1 MKHVILVCGKMR
13 SGKDQFATYLAE
25 EFEKQSKMVVFD
37 KFAQDLKDFCKDDFQ
52 DFAKVINGMVDSL
65 SASLSGFCSYHF
77 SQDAERSVYN
87 NLMKELVNFKIS
99 DHNWYEDKTPLTRS
113 ILQIMGTEVFRN
125 RVDGQYWVKR
135 LYERAVNVKMFDV
148 VIVTD
153 ARFPNEVD
161 AFTKEYL
168 CHNDVKAHSIRV
180 IRDTGIYDT
189 HPSETA
195 LDDYDCFNY
204 IVENTDT
211 LERLRETA
219 VAVVEDILKG
229 ENE

>member
-13 SGKDQFATYLAE
+13 SGKDQFASYLAE
-25 EFEKQSKMVVFD
+25 EFEKQGKMVMFD
-37 KFAQDLKDFCKDDFQ
+37 KFAQDLKDFCKSDFR
-52 DFAKVINGMVDSL
+52 DFAKVINGMADTFA
-65 SASLSGFCSYHF
+65 ASVSGFCSYHF

-87 NLMKELVNFKIS
+87 ALLKELENFKIA
-99 DHNWYEDKTPLTRS
+99 DENWYENKTPLTRS

-125 RVDGQYWVKR
+125 RVDDQYWVKR
-135 LYERAVNVKMFDV
+135 LYNRVVNVPMFDV

-153 ARFPNEVD
+153 ARFPNELD

-168 CHNDVKAHSIRV
+168 CHNDVKAHSIQV
-180 IRDTGIYDT
+180 IRDTGIFDT
-189 HPSETA
+189 HPSEIA

-204 IVENTDT
+204 IVDNSKT
-211 LERLRETA
+211 LDRLRETA
-219 VAVVEDILKG
+219 IAVVEDIFKG